1 MSFPRVPHG
10 KTVPK
15 FFCTDLEMNRKAE
28 IKRITKET
36 DIRVAIDLD
45 GTGVS
50 AIATG
55 VPFLDHMLD
64 LFSRHGLFDLEIQC
78 KGDLHI
84 DDHHSVEDIAICL
97 GRAVADAL
105 GDKKGIVRYG
115 AAYVPMD
122 ETLARAVIDLSGR
135 SYLVYKVENT
145 RDRVGTFSVELAEHF
160 WHSFAEHCKCNLHI
174 EVLYG
179 KNQHHILESVFK
191 SVARALSAAVR
202 IDERIQGVMS
212 TKGTI

>member
-1 MSFPRVPHG
+1 MTR
-10 KTVPK
+10 
-15 FFCTDLEMNRKAE
+15 RAE
-28 IKRITKET
+28 IKRKTKET
-36 DIRVAIDLD
+36 DIRVLLNLDGEGKSAID
-45 GTGVS
+45 
-50 AIATG
+50 TG

-64 LFSRHGLFDLEIQC
+64 LLARHGLFDLEVSC

-97 GRAVADAL
+97 GQAFAESL

-122 ETLARAVIDLSGR
+122 ETLARAVVDLSGR
-135 SYLVYKVENT
+135 YFLVYKVQNT
-145 RDRVGTFSVELAEHF
+145 RDKVGTFSVELAEHF

-174 EVLYG
+174 EVFYG
-179 KNQHHILESVFK
+179 RNQHHIIEAVFK
-191 SVARALSAAVR
+191 SATRALSQAVR
-202 IDERIQGVMS
+202 IDDRIKGVMS